1 MNKKVNSKEFHV
13 MNCLGCNHIGFNVW
27 EFFIKWPKEMGGGR
41 SLCFETAQDAKD
53 FLKSESGVEFNF
65 ESENIIL
72 SHQSGFDGFYMALLS
87 RNK

>member
-53 FLKSESGVEFNF
+53 FLKSECEKKGF
-65 ESENIIL
+65 IL
-72 SHQSGFDGFYMALLS
+72 RGIPSW
-87 RNK
+87 NE